1 MEGNITYK
9 VTLKEVLFYEDNEMG
24 GAVIV
29 YKLVNNDDQLVL
41 NDFYI
46 VTFDDVSNEMVWGV
60 GSTPELALE
69 NAEREWDRLNKDEG
83 DNSINPFKHVLE
95 KMKENRNL
103 IPKVK

>member
-83 DNSINPFKHVLE
+83 DDNLNPFKHVLE
-95 KMKENRNL
+95 KMK
-103 IPKVK
+103 